1 MTSTL
6 KDVDLALTRESP
18 YGTRP
23 EPSFSG
29 ALSYMRRR
37 YTKDLAGADLAVVGV
52 PYDLATTNRP
62 GTRLGPRGVRQA
74 SSILGWDRAWGWDF
88 DPFERIAC
96 VDSGDCIFDP
106 GRPESAPDE
115 ITAHFRQI
123 LDQGVATFAI
133 GGDHFITYPILKAYA
148 EAFGALALVHFD
160 AHSDTWR
167 DESGRIDHGT
177 MFFHAAEQGL
187 VVPEHSV
194 QIGIRT
200 NNDETHGFNLL
211 TADWISENGIAA
223 TIERARAVVGDRP
236 VYMTF
241 DIDCLD
247 PAFAPGTGTPVV
259 GGLTSGDARRIL
271 RGLAGIDL
279 KGMDLV
285 EVAPPFD
292 VGEITSLA
300 GATLGLDM
308 ISIFAARYPER
319 VDPES

>member
-6 KDVDLALTRESP
+6 KDIDLALTRPSP
-18 YGTRP
+18 YGTRA

-29 ALSYMRRR
+29 VLSYLRRR
-37 YTKDLAGADLAVVGV
+37 YTKSLDGVDIAVVGV

-62 GTRLGPRGVRQA
+62 GTRLGPRSVRQA
-74 SSILGWDRAWGWDF
+74 SSILAWDRVWGWDF
-88 DPFERIAC
+88 DPFERVSCIDYGDC
-96 VDSGDCIFDP
+96 LFDSG
-106 GRPESAPDE
+106 RPAGVPDE
-115 ITAHFRQI
+115 ISDQFRELLAGDI
-123 LDQGVATFAI
+123 ATFAI

-148 EAFGALALVHFD
+148 EKFGPLALVHFD

-167 DESGRIDHGT
+167 DDEGRIDHGT
-177 MFFHAAEQGL
+177 MFFHAAEQGIVL
-187 VVPEHSV
+187 PEQSA

-200 NNDETHGFNLL
+200 NNDETHGFNVL
-211 TADWISENGIAA
+211 TADWIFEHGIAA
-223 TIERARAVVGDRP
+223 TIDRVREVVGDRP
-236 VYMTF
+236 AYLTF

-247 PAFAPGTGTPVV
+247 PAFAPGTGTPVC
-259 GGLTSGDARRIL
+259 GGLSTAQARQIL

-308 ISIFAARYPER
+308 LAVFAARYPER
-319 VDPES
+319 QP